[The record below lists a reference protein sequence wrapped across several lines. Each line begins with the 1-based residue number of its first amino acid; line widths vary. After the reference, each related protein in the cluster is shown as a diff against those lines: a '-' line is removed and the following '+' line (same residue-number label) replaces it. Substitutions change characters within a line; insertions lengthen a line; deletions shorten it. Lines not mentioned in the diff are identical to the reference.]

1 MRKLII
7 SSLKLLLAFSS
18 ALILFISFPQNRYL
32 YRVLGDTIFKFRFG
46 PDQKFYLNNP
56 NRVVK
61 KAKSISWPVSKF
73 YNTWNES
80 KAFNQIHKDKESFA
94 FLVLHKDSLI
104 YEKYWSNHTD
114 SALSMSWSMSKS
126 VIGMLIGAA
135 IRDGYIKS
143 ENDLVGNYLSEYEG
157 KKLTIK
163 HLLSMSS
170 TIDYHEAYKNPF
182 AYTAKTLYGR
192 PVYQTTLG
200 YKMDGEPG
208 KILNYRSGETQLLSF
223 ILSKATKQSIAEY
236 ASEKIWQPMGAEN
249 NALWALSFG
258 DSLELAYCCLSS
270 TARDFAK
277 IGQLWIN
284 KGIFLNGDTLVNE
297 DFWQRSIKPADLLE
311 KDGQKNKR
319 YGYQWW
325 IGHYKGESFFYMN
338 GLNGQFVLCMPNK
351 EIIVLRLGNKKS
363 KKDKDYHCP
372 DIYKYLDFGLE
383 ICRF

>member
-1 MRKLII
+1 MFYVQFANLPKLWFPLKAMKLSASNLVKQYRKRKVVDQI
-7 SSLKLLLAFSS
+7 SLELEQGEIVGLL
-18 ALILFISFPQNRYL
+18 
-32 YRVLGDTIFKFRFG
+32 G
-46 PDQKFYLNNP
+46 PNGAGKTTTFYM
-56 NRVVK
+56 
-61 KAKSISWPVSKF
+61 I
-73 YNTWNES
+73 
-80 KAFNQIHKDKESFA
+80 
-94 FLVLHKDSLI
+94 
-104 YEKYWSNHTD
+104 
-114 SALSMSWSMSKS
+114 
-126 VIGMLIGAA
+126 
-135 IRDGYIKS
+135 
-143 ENDLVGNYLSEYEG
+143 VGNYLSEYEG

-277 IGQLWIN
+277 IGQLWMN